1 VVRQFKLAADYREN
15 RMELDRA
22 RRRAL
27 LALAAGIGLPAALRL
42 ALAQSSTKQG
52 VRTAQGE
59 VAISGKPA
67 EPGTLVRPG
76 DTIVLGSGAIATF
89 VVGEDAFLMRGNS
102 HAELIGI
109 GTLVSALQLVT
120 GKLLGVFGSGG
131 ERRLVTA
138 TATIGIRGTGAY
150 IEAEPTRTYFCLCY
164 GTADVAATMGGAR
177 ESYSTRHHES
187 PRYIYGDGRKRAI
200 APARVTNHTDSELI
214 LLESLAGRSPPQSF
228 MDSPIR
234 Y

>member
-1 VVRQFKLAADYREN
+1 MHIQ
-15 RMELDRA
+15 

-27 LALAAGIGLPAALRL
+27 LALAAGIGVPAALRL
-42 ALAQSSTKQG
+42 ALAQSSAKQG

-59 VAISGKPA
+59 VAINGKPA
-67 EPGTLVRPG
+67 EPGTIVRPG
-76 DTIVLGSGAIATF
+76 DTIVLANGAVATF
-89 VVGEDAFLMRGNS
+89 VVGQDAFLMRGNS
-102 HAELIGI
+102 HAELMGS
-109 GTLVSALQLVT
+109 GLLVSALQLVT
-120 GKLLGVFGSGG
+120 GKLLGVFGRGG

-150 IEAEPTRTYFCLCY
+150 IEAEPRRTYFCLCY

-200 APARVTNHTDSELI
+200 VPASVANHTDSELI

-228 MDSPIR
+228 MDSPVR

>member
-1 VVRQFKLAADYREN
+1 M
-15 RMELDRA
+15 RMH

-27 LALAAGIGLPAALRL
+27 VALASAIGLPAALRV
-42 ALAQSSTKQG
+42 AVAQTQAKQG
-52 VRTAQGE
+52 VRTVRGDMR
-59 VAISGKPA
+59 INGKPA
-67 EPGTLVRPG
+67 EVGTLVRPG
-76 DTIVLGSGAIATF
+76 DAIVLADGALATF

-102 HAELIGI
+102 RAELIGS
-109 GTLVSALQLVT
+109 GLLVSAVQLVT

-131 ERRLVTA
+131 ERRLVTS
-138 TATIGIRGTGAY
+138 TASIGIRGTGAY
-150 IEAEPTRTYFCLCY
+150 IEAEPRRTYFCLCY

-187 PRYIYGDGRKRAI
+187 PRYVYGDGRKRAI
-200 APARVTNHTDSELI
+200 VPASVANHTDSELI

-228 MDSPIR
+228 MDSPVR

>member
-1 VVRQFKLAADYREN
+1 
-15 RMELDRA
+15 MELHRV

-27 LALAAGIGLPAALRL
+27 LKLAAGIGMSAALRL
-42 ALAQSSTKQG
+42 AFAQISAKQG
-52 VRTAQGE
+52 VRTVQGDMR
-59 VAISGKPA
+59 INGKPA
-67 EPGTLVRPG
+67 EAGTLVRPG
-76 DTIVLGSGAIATF
+76 DTIVLGNGALATF

-102 HAELIGI
+102 RAELMGS
-109 GTLVSALQLVT
+109 GLLVSALQLVT
-120 GKLLGVFGSGG
+120 GKLLGVFGRGG

-150 IEAEPTRTYFCLCY
+150 IEAEPRRTYFCLCY

-187 PRYIYGDGRKRAI
+187 PRYIYGDARERAI
-200 APARVTNHTDSELI
+200 APATVTNHTDSELI
-214 LLESLAGRSPPQSF
+214 LLESLVGRSPPQSF
-228 MDSPIR
+228 MDSPVR

>member
-1 VVRQFKLAADYREN
+1 
-15 RMELDRA
+15 MELHRA

-27 LALAAGIGLPAALRL
+27 LLFAAGIGLPAAVRL
-42 ALAQSSTKQG
+42 ALAQSSAKQG
-52 VRTAQGE
+52 VRTVQGDMR
-59 VAISGKPA
+59 INGKPA
-67 EPGTLVRPG
+67 EVGTLVRPG
-76 DTIVLGSGAIATF
+76 DAIVLGDGAVATF
-89 VVGEDAFLMRGNS
+89 VVGQDAFLMRGNS
-102 HAELIGI
+102 RAALIGS
-109 GTLVSALQLVT
+109 GLLVSALQLVT
-120 GKLLGVFGSGG
+120 GKLLGVFGRGG

-150 IEAEPTRTYFCLCY
+150 IEAEPRRTYFCLCY
-164 GTADVAATMGGAR
+164 GTGDVAATMGGAR

-200 APARVTNHTDSELI
+200 VPASVANHTDSELI

-228 MDSPIR
+228 MDSPVR

>member
-1 VVRQFKLAADYREN
+1 
-15 RMELDRA
+15 MELDRA

-27 LALAAGIGLPAALRL
+27 LVLATGIGLPAALGR
-42 ALAQSSTKQG
+42 ALAQTSAKQG
-52 VRTAQGE
+52 VRTVQGDMR
-59 VAISGKPA
+59 INGKPA

-76 DTIVLGSGAIATF
+76 DTIVLGSGALAAF

-102 HAELIGI
+102 RAELMGS
-109 GTLVSALQLVT
+109 GLLVSALRLAT
-120 GKLLGVFGSGG
+120 GKLLGVFAGGG

-150 IEAEPTRTYFCLCY
+150 IEAEPVRTYFFLCY
-164 GTADVAATMGGAR
+164 GTAEVAATIGGAR

-187 PRYIYGDGRKRAI
+187 PRYIYADGRSRAI
-200 APARVTNHTDSELI
+200 VPASVANHTDSELI
-214 LLESLAGRSPPQSF
+214 LLESLVGRSPAGSF
-228 MDSPIR
+228 MESPVR

>member
-1 VVRQFKLAADYREN
+1 
-15 RMELDRA
+15 MELDLA

-27 LALAAGIGLPAALRL
+27 LKLAAGIGLPAAFGR
-42 ALAQSSTKQG
+42 ALAQTSAKQG
-52 VRTAQGE
+52 VRTVQGDMR
-59 VAISGKPA
+59 INGRPA
-67 EPGTLVRPG
+67 EPGALVHPG
-76 DTIVLGSGAIATF
+76 DTIVLANGALATF
-89 VVGEDAFLMRGNS
+89 VVGQDAFLMRGNS
-102 HAELIGI
+102 RAELIGS
-109 GTLVSALQLVT
+109 GLLVSALQLVT

-200 APARVTNHTDSELI
+200 VPASVANHTDSELI
-214 LLESLAGRSPPQSF
+214 LLESLVGRSPPQSF
-228 MDSPIR
+228 MDSPVR

>member
-1 VVRQFKLAADYREN
+1 M
-15 RMELDRA
+15 RMH

-27 LALAAGIGLPAALRL
+27 VALASAIGLPAALRV
-42 ALAQSSTKQG
+42 AVAQTQAKQG
-52 VRTAQGE
+52 VRTVRGDMR
-59 VAISGKPA
+59 INGKPA
-67 EPGTLVRPG
+67 EVGTLVRPG
-76 DTIVLGSGAIATF
+76 DAIVLADGALATF

-102 HAELIGI
+102 RAELIGS
-109 GTLVSALQLVT
+109 GLLVSAVQLVT

-131 ERRLVTA
+131 ERRLVTS
-138 TATIGIRGTGAY
+138 TASIGIRGTGAY
-150 IEAEPTRTYFCLCY
+150 IEAEPRRTYFCLCY

-187 PRYIYGDGRKRAI
+187 PRYIYGDGRNRAI
-200 APARVTNHTDSELI
+200 VPASVANHTDSELI

-228 MDSPIR
+228 MDSPVR

>member
-1 VVRQFKLAADYREN
+1 
-15 RMELDRA
+15 MELDRA

-27 LALAAGIGLPAALRL
+27 FALAAGIGLPAALRL
-42 ALAQSSTKQG
+42 ALAQSSAKQG

-59 VAISGKPA
+59 VKINGKPA

-76 DTIVLGSGAIATF
+76 DTIVLGNGALATF
-89 VVGEDAFLMRGNS
+89 AVGEDAFLMRGGS
-102 HAELIGI
+102 RAELIGS
-109 GTLVSALQLVT
+109 GLLVSAVQLIT
-120 GKLLGVFGSGG
+120 GKLLGVFGRGG

-150 IEAEPTRTYFCLCY
+150 IEAEPRRTYFCLCY

-200 APARVTNHTDSELI
+200 VPASVANHTDSELI

-228 MDSPIR
+228 MDSPVR